1 MKELKK
7 KSLKILVI
15 SIALMIA
22 LSQVVFA
29 TDTLFQIQ
37 SNSTG
42 TQSSTSDA
50 QEIAPITAEFKQVN
64 NETVYAIRDT
74 NIKESYSSTS
84 ATLSTLSKDASIT
97 RTGINDTNGWSR
109 VQLTNGTTGYIQT
122 ADLTT
127 TAPTPSI
134 SFTTVEQTVYATQN
148 TSVYSDYSNTLS
160 SLTTLTKNSSV
171 TRTGIS
177 STGDWSRVR
186 LANGTIGYVKT
197 SDLTTNAPTVTTS
210 PTVNQTVTKSEKEG
224 SLPQTGIEDN
234 PIMLVVIGGCI
245 ITAVFAYKKIKE
257 YNV

>member
-97 RTGINDTNGWSR
+97 RTGINDGQEFN
-109 VQLTNGTTGYIQT
+109 
-122 ADLTT
+122 
-127 TAPTPSI
+127 
-134 SFTTVEQTVYATQN
+134 
-148 TSVYSDYSNTLS
+148 
-160 SLTTLTKNSSV
+160 
-171 TRTGIS
+171 
-177 STGDWSRVR
+177 
-186 LANGTIGYVKT
+186 
-197 SDLTTNAPTVTTS
+197 
-210 PTVNQTVTKSEKEG
+210 
-224 SLPQTGIEDN
+224 
-234 PIMLVVIGGCI
+234 
-245 ITAVFAYKKIKE
+245 
-257 YNV
+257 